1 MDNAATDGMHADQT
15 FSDKSPTKEPILRS
29 FSNNRQRAG
38 LTDGGSVH
46 RPLAHPAGG
55 KHACLAGLSS
65 TGQPEGWDAMRTASG
80 GVHTAGSGQAGSGQ
94 AGSGQAGSGE
104 AGARADFEAFVKAA
118 EPRLSRA
125 LAAAY
130 GFEDGRDATAEA
142 LAGLKTEADVT
153 TMTIRFAGIG
163 QPQVIRAPA
172 DAIRVYGRG

>member
-1 MDNAATDGMHADQT
+1 M
-15 FSDKSPTKEPILRS
+15 
-29 FSNNRQRAG
+29 RA
-38 LTDGGSVH
+38 
-46 RPLAHPAGG
+46 
-55 KHACLAGLSS
+55 
-65 TGQPEGWDAMRTASG
+65 ASG
-80 GVHTAGSGQAGSGQ
+80 GVHTAGNLQLGAAGDAVPGRPAEAGPASSDPAGSGP
-94 AGSGQAGSGE
+94 ASSDPAVSGQTGNGE

-130 GFEDGRDATAEA
+130 GFEDGRDATADA
-142 LAGLKTEADVT
+142 LVGLKTEADVT